1 MTAQES
7 KVFTKPAEFELAPG
21 DNCLTLMLAQCE
33 KHPDQVFFS
42 RPEGREWIEVT
53 GKEFAAQVR
62 AVAKGI
68 VANGVEQGDRVVLM
82 AESSYEWALLD
93 YAIWAAGAASVPV
106 YPSSSAHQVQWIVE
120 DSGAKLALTDT
131 EANRQLYTNLVLRED
146 GTPPLQ
152 DSPSQLKRTLS
163 FATGAI
169 GALTTDGREVEDSVI
184 DERISKIQ
192 HDDLASLVYTSGTT
206 GRPKGCILTHLV
218 WASQS
223 TALLTNP
230 IGHLIHDKDA
240 TRYMT
245 ILPLAHVLARS
256 VALAGAMGG
265 AHQAHWADMRT
276 LVLALQRFGPEMLL
290 GVPRVYEKVRDGAY
304 NKAAESSDFSAR
316 TFLEAEKVAI
326 EHSKAMD
333 SGERLSLR
341 SRVRHKIFD
350 RLVYKKLRDA
360 VGGQAQLAISGGSAI
375 STDLLH
381 FFRGIGIPIYEGYG
395 LTETA
400 AAACVNY
407 PGGTKIGP
415 VGKPNNGYSVKV
427 NEDGEICIKG
437 DGVFKG
443 YWNNEEATKESLV
456 DGWFVTGDLGEIDD
470 EGYVKIT
477 GRKKDLI
484 VTAGGKNISP
494 GPLEDILCS
503 DPLISQAVV
512 VGDGKPFVGVLVT
525 IDEDE
530 LKRWRKQNNMGERP
544 LKELVKT
551 PELRAA
557 VQDVINEANKTV
569 SHAEEIK
576 KFRILT
582 RDLSEENGEI
592 TATMK
597 VKRNVVIENYAK
609 QIERLYR

>member
-53 GKEFAAQVR
+53 GREFAAQVR

-218 WASQS
+218 WASQA

-276 LVLALQRFGPEMLL
+276 LVLALQRFEPEMLL

-407 PGGTKIGP
+407 PGGTKIGT

-484 VTAGGKNISP
+484 VTAGGKNVSP

-597 VKRNVVIENYAK
+597 VKRNVVIGNYAK

>member
-7 KVFTKPAEFELAPG
+7 KVFTKPAEFTLAPG
-21 DNCLTLMLAQCE
+21 DNCLTMMLAQCE
-33 KHPDQVFFS
+33 KHPDQTFFS
-42 RPEGREWIEVT
+42 RPEGRDWVQVT
-53 GKEFAAQVR
+53 GEEFAKQVR

-68 VANGVEQGDRVVLM
+68 VANGVEQGDRVILM
-82 AESSYEWALLD
+82 ADSSYEWALLD

-106 YPSSSAHQVQWIVE
+106 YPSSSEHQVQWIAE
-120 DSGAKLALTDT
+120 DSGAKLVITDS
-131 EANRQLYTNLVLRED
+131 ERNRHLYDYLILRED
-146 GTPPLQ
+146 GTPRLEG
-152 DSPSQLKRTLS
+152 SPSQVQRSLS
-163 FATGAI
+163 FATGAV

-184 DERISKIQ
+184 DERIANIK

-218 WASQS
+218 WASQAN
-223 TALLTNP
+223 ALLTNK
-230 IGHLIHDKDA
+230 IGYLINDKDA
-240 TRYMT
+240 THYMT

-256 VALAGAMGG
+256 VALASAIGG
-265 AHQAHWADMRT
+265 AHQAHWSDMRT
-276 LVLALQRFGPEMLL
+276 LTLALQRFEPEMLL
-290 GVPRVYEKVRDGAY
+290 GVPRVFEKVRDGAY
-304 NKAAESSDFSAR
+304 NKAAEGSAFKAK

-341 SRVRHKIFD
+341 SRVRHKVFD
-350 RLVYKKLRDA
+350 RLVYKQLREA
-360 VGGQAQLAISGGSAI
+360 VGGKAQLAISGGSAI

-381 FFRGIGIPIYEGYG
+381 FFRGMGIPIYEGYG

-407 PGGTKIGP
+407 PGGTKIGT
-415 VGKPNNGYSVKV
+415 VGKPNNGYSVKI
-427 NEDGEICIKG
+427 NEDGEICFKG

-443 YWNNEEATKESLV
+443 YWNNEEATNEALV

-484 VTAGGKNISP
+484 VTAGGKNVSP
-494 GPLEDILCS
+494 GPLEDIMRS

-512 VGDGKPFVGVLVT
+512 VGDGRPFVSLLVT
-525 IDEDE
+525 VDEDE
-530 LKRWRKQNNMGERP
+530 LRRWQADNGLGDRP

-551 PELRAA
+551 TELRAA
-557 VQDVINEANKTV
+557 VQNVVNEANKTV
-569 SHAEEIK
+569 SHAEQIK

-582 RDLSEENGEI
+582 RDLSEEEGEI
-592 TATMK
+592 TPTLK
-597 VKRNVVIENYAK
+597 VKRNVVMENFEK
-609 QIERLYR
+609 QIERMYR

>member
-53 GKEFAAQVR
+53 GREFAAQVR

-218 WASQS
+218 WASQA

-276 LVLALQRFGPEMLL
+276 LVLALQRFEPEMLL

-407 PGGTKIGP
+407 PGGTKIGT

-484 VTAGGKNISP
+484 VTAGGKNVSP

>member
-276 LVLALQRFGPEMLL
+276 LVLALQRFEPEMLL

-407 PGGTKIGP
+407 PGGTKIGT